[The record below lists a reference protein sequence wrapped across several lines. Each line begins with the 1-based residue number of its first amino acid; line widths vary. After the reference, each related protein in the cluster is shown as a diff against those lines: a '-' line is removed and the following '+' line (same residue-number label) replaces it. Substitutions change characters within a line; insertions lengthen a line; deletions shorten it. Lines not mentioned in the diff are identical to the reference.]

1 MTDANGTVTAEGAPD
16 TARRSWREAFAIYA
30 HRRVI
35 GMAFLGFSA
44 GLPFLLVFSTF
55 HFWLA
60 RAGYDPDT
68 IATMSLIG
76 LTYSIKFLWSPVVD
90 RIRIPVLT
98 QVMGRRR
105 SWMLLAM
112 IGIGLGL
119 LGLSMTDPKTQLT
132 LMVWLALLVAFS
144 SATQDVALDAYRIEA
159 VESFYQAAMAAS
171 YQFGYRV
178 ALFFAGAVAL
188 HLAGEFSWPFA
199 YLCMAAL
206 TLVGIVTVLVIREP
220 TVARDSAA
228 HLREER
234 VLKFLSRSREMNR
247 HLRDIFAW
255 FIGAVVCPFVDF
267 VARMGWLFIA
277 ILLFVAVFRISDV
290 MMQSMTSKVYV
301 DLGFSEDEIAVVV
314 KTFGL
319 VMTLVGAFLG
329 GVLVARHGIRGPLI
343 LAAVMIAGTNL
354 FYAWLAI
361 AGHSLPV
368 LAITI
373 CADNITGGLAGTIF
387 IAYLSG
393 LTSSNYTA
401 TQYALFSSLMTLP
414 GKLIGSQSGKL
425 AYWLGLEIDSVTNAT
440 LNPEAYSNFFV
451 FVSLAGIPSIL
462 LAVYLFWKT
471 QRLGVTT

>member
-1 MTDANGTVTAEGAPD
+1 MTGAEG
-16 TARRSWREAFAIYA
+16 TATSRPTEAGRSWRESLAIYA

-60 RAGYDPDT
+60 RAGYTPDT

-76 LTYSIKFLWSPVVD
+76 LTYSIKFLWSPFVD
-90 RIRIPVLT
+90 RLPIPILT
-98 QVMGRRR
+98 RVMGRRR

-132 LMVWLALLVAFS
+132 LMVYLALLVAFS

-159 VESFYQAAMAAS
+159 VERFYQAAMAAS

-188 HLAGEFSWPFA
+188 YLAGKFSWPFA

-220 TVARDSAA
+220 TVTRDSTAY
-228 HLREER
+228 LREER
-234 VLKFLSRSREMNR
+234 VLAFISRSRKMNR
-247 HLRDIFAW
+247 YLREVFAW
-255 FIGAVVCPFVDF
+255 VIGAVVCPFVDF
-267 VARMGWLFIA
+267 AVRLGWLAIA
-277 ILLFVAVFRISDV
+277 VLLFVAVFRISDV

-301 DLGFSEDEIAVVV
+301 DLGFSEGEVAVVV
-314 KTFGL
+314 KTFGIF
-319 VMTLVGAFLG
+319 MTLAGAFLG
-329 GVLVARHGIRGPLI
+329 GLLVARHGIRTPLI
-343 LAAVMIAGTNL
+343 LAACMIAGTNL
-354 FYAWLAI
+354 FFAWLAI
-361 AGHSLPV
+361 AGHSVPV

-373 CADNITGGLAGTIF
+373 CADNITGGLAGTVF

-414 GKLIGSQSGKL
+414 GKLLGSQSGKL
-425 AYWLGLEIDSVTNAT
+425 AYWLGLEVDSVTNAT
-440 LNPEAYSNFFV
+440 LNPEAYSNFFI
-451 FVSLAGIPSIL
+451 FVSCAGIPSIL
-462 LAVYLFWKT
+462 LAVYLFWRTK
-471 QRLGVTT
+471 REG